1 MPSKSEKQKNFF
13 GAVMGAKKGQ
23 QGVSGEAKKV
33 AKKMPK
39 KKIKKF
45 LKTEEEELTESNT
58 IKDDGLKTYSFRHPK
73 IKQEKKKYYDSKDQG
88 VKVRDK
94 RKPPNLP
101 DDWDDKNYSM
111 AAKKMNKTKKPSRN
125 TIRKK
130 EEEEQSVLK
139 KMKKG
144 GGKATFE
151 GPNVKERK
159 PFAPPTQTHK
169 SKKGKGSYDR
179 KKPHSED
186 NENPC
191 WKGYEMVGMKNK
203 NGKEVPNCVP
213 VKEST
218 SIIKF
223 LEAIMSNNHAE
234 AHKHL
239 KNTINKKIQDKIVQE
254 IETPLF

>member
-39 KKIKKF
+39 EKIKEF
-45 LKTEEEELTESNT
+45 LKTKNENEE
-58 IKDDGLKTYSFRHPK
+58 
-73 IKQEKKKYYDSKDQG
+73 SK
-88 VKVRDK
+88 
-94 RKPPNLP
+94 P
-101 DDWDDKNYSM
+101 
-111 AAKKMNKTKKPSRN
+111 
-125 TIRKK
+125 K

-191 WKGYEMVGMKNK
+191 WKGYEMVGMKKK

-234 AHKHL
+234 AHEHL

>member
-39 KKIKKF
+39 KKIKEF
-45 LKTEEEELTESNT
+45 LKTKNENEE
-58 IKDDGLKTYSFRHPK
+58 
-73 IKQEKKKYYDSKDQG
+73 SK
-88 VKVRDK
+88 
-94 RKPPNLP
+94 P
-101 DDWDDKNYSM
+101 
-111 AAKKMNKTKKPSRN
+111 
-125 TIRKK
+125 K

-144 GGKATFE
+144 GGKATFK

-159 PFAPPTQTHK
+159 PFAPPTRTHK

-179 KKPHSED
+179 KNKYSQDEEIKTRLDPKCREGYKKQGTKI
-186 NENPC
+186 
-191 WKGYEMVGMKNK
+191 KGGIRVN
-203 NGKEVPNCVP
+203 NCVE
-213 VKEST
+213 EST